1 MAKSKEIVIKIEGET
16 DPSAS
21 GGAQI
26 VECDSTGKADSL
38 GPLAKGLKQNST
50 WNATV
55 LNDTGTFTIPDILI
69 PTYYLVRLVGTLPAI
84 VKSDDL
90 TKTGE
95 IILKKDPK
103 TSLENIDIITSIP
116 VKPVQ
121 PTKTK
126 DGIRFE
132 YQINNDVQKS
142 RVSVSL
148 YGILQKNGK
157 IVDDKLIAT
166 SAVKKYKKDST
177 GANSIDVI
185 VTELLRQVIYDSED
199 LIIYKYNTYID
210 KDKVTKRSTENRT
223 PSQIT
228 KAEAEYIPKPQK
240 ELSPFNLVNKQA
252 AAESPFK
259 TKAGASTYVE
269 SVGKYYDGAEGEA
282 ELSDKLNSVD
292 PGTGK
297 IVNNSTDA
305 SIKITNNS
313 YTSDTDKSTTNSSKE
328 ITNSNQSNT
337 ATKVIDINKSLEAK
351 TIYQDLLK
359 DKSVTLS
366 KEDKAYAQKAI
377 KQLNVDIA
385 KFYKLNPGAK
395 KAKSAGV
402 KAAVNSA
409 STNMQ
414 VDLPTSDKD
423 KPTSTESSFKAS
435 SGTSTFIEA
444 GGGYYKGAKDQAV
457 LTEKLNPKSNIQ
469 NQTGAGKAEPN
480 PSTVITN
487 PNIPGQQPDSYTK
500 YVPKSGLN
508 KDGSSYVDNLTKMI
522 DAPLVSKLDTEKL
535 SESGSSITDKSEKL
549 KSAKSTKQP
558 TVNVKKDN
566 ITKNAADVL
575 KQKPTPI
582 ESKTVKELTAL
593 NTNITNLKQNPV
605 NNVNGSQTEITNNNN
620 NTKEA
625 EMANTKLASTKKTS
639 TGAKKTEEK
648 SEPVDNSQAVLNSQL
663 LHAIYD
669 LLSTGIKVKHT

>member
-1 MAKSKEIVIKIEGET
+1 MANSKEIVIKIEGEN
-16 DPSAS
+16 DLSAS
-21 GGAQI
+21 EGAQI

-38 GPLAKGLKQNST
+38 GPLANGLNQNSI
-50 WNATV
+50 WNARV

-69 PTYYLVRLVGTLPAI
+69 PTYYLVQLVGTLPAI

-95 IILKKDPK
+95 IILKKDP
-103 TSLENIDIITSIP
+103 SNNLETIDVITSIP

-121 PTKTK
+121 PASTK
-126 DGIRFE
+126 DGARFE
-132 YQINNDVQKS
+132 YEINNDIKKS

-148 YGILQKNGK
+148 YGLLQKNGR

-166 SAVKKYKKDST
+166 SEVKKYKKDST
-177 GANSIDVI
+177 DANSIDVI
-185 VTELLRQVIYDSED
+185 VTELLRQVIYDSQD
-199 LIIYKYNTYID
+199 LIIYKYNTYIE

-228 KAEAEYIPKPQK
+228 KAEAQYIPKPQK
-240 ELSPFNLVNKQA
+240 EFTPFNLVNKQA
-252 AAESPFK
+252 AAEPSFK

-269 SVGKYYDGAEGEA
+269 SGSKYYDGAEA
-282 ELSDKLNSVD
+282 TLADKLNSVD

-337 ATKVIDINKSLEAK
+337 ATKVIDINKSLEAR
-351 TIYQDLLK
+351 TIYQNLLK

-366 KEDKAYAQKAI
+366 KEDKAEAQKRV
-377 KQLNVDIA
+377 KQLNVDIT

-409 STNMQ
+409 STNIQ
-414 VDLPTSDKD
+414 VDLPTSEKD
-423 KPTSTESSFKAS
+423 KPNTATESSFKTS

-444 GGGYYKGAKDQAV
+444 GGNYYKGAKDNAV
-457 LTEKLNPKSNIQ
+457 LAGKLNPKSNIQ
-469 NQTGAGKAEPN
+469 TGAGKSEPN

-487 PNIPGQQPDSYTK
+487 PNIPDQQPDSYTK
-500 YVPKSGLN
+500 YEPKSGL

-522 DAPLVSKLDTEKL
+522 NAPLVYNERSDVEQLVKSD
-535 SESGSSITDKSEKL
+535 SSITAKSEKL
-549 KSAKSTKQP
+549 ESAKSTKSP

-566 ITKNAADVL
+566 ITKNAASVL

-582 ESKTVKELTAL
+582 ETEQAKTLTAIK
-593 NTNITNLKQNPV
+593 NNITNLKQNPV
-605 NNVNGSQTEITNNNN
+605 NNDNGSQITNNINN
-620 NTKEA
+620 NTETKSA
-625 EMANTKLASTKKTS
+625 ELTNTQSASNKKTRI
-639 TGAKKTEEK
+639 GAKKIDEK

-663 LHAIYD
+663 LNAIYD
-669 LLSTGIKVKHT
+669 LLSTGIKVKHS

>member
-1 MAKSKEIVIKIEGET
+1 MANSKEIVIKIEGEN
-16 DPSAS
+16 DLSAS
-21 GGAQI
+21 EGAQI

-38 GPLAKGLKQNST
+38 GPLAKGLNQNST
-50 WNATV
+50 WNARV

-69 PTYYLVRLVGTLPAI
+69 PTYYLVQLVGTLPAI

-95 IILKKDPK
+95 IILKKDPRNN
-103 TSLENIDIITSIP
+103 LENIDIITSIP

-121 PTKTK
+121 PANTK
-126 DGIRFE
+126 DGARFE
-132 YQINNDVQKS
+132 YEINNDIKKS

-148 YGILQKNGK
+148 YGLLQKNGR

-166 SAVKKYKKDST
+166 SEVKKYKKDST
-177 GANSIDVI
+177 DANSIDVI
-185 VTELLRQVIYDSED
+185 VTELLRQVIYDSQD
-199 LIIYKYNTYID
+199 LIIYKYNTYIE

-228 KAEAEYIPKPQK
+228 KAEAQYIPKPQK
-240 ELSPFNLVNKQA
+240 EFTPFNLVNKQA
-252 AAESPFK
+252 AEPPFK
-259 TKAGASTYVE
+259 TRAGASTYVE
-269 SVGKYYDGAEGEA
+269 SVSKYYDGAEA
-282 ELSDKLNSVD
+282 TLADKLNSVD

-337 ATKVIDINKSLEAK
+337 ATKVIDINKSLEAR
-351 TIYQDLLK
+351 TIYQNLLN

-366 KEDKAYAQKAI
+366 KEVKAEVQKRV

-414 VDLPTSDKD
+414 VDLPTSEKD
-423 KPTSTESSFKAS
+423 KPNTATESSVKAS

-444 GGGYYKGAKDQAV
+444 GGNYYKGAKDNAV
-457 LTEKLNPKSNIQ
+457 LAGKLNPKSNIQ
-469 NQTGAGKAEPN
+469 TGAGKSEPN

-487 PNIPGQQPDSYTK
+487 PNIPDQQPDSYTK
-500 YVPKSGLN
+500 YEPKSGL

-522 DAPLVSKLDTEKL
+522 NKPLVSKLDTEKL
-535 SESGSSITDKSEKL
+535 SAADSSITDKSEKL
-549 KSAKSTKQP
+549 KSDKSTKSP

-566 ITKNAADVL
+566 ITKNAASVL
-575 KQKPTPI
+575 KQKPTQI
-582 ESKTVKELTAL
+582 EAESVRNLTAI
-593 NTNITNLKQNPV
+593 NNNIANLKQNPV
-605 NNVNGSQTEITNNNN
+605 NNDNGSQITNNIN
-620 NTKEA
+620 NTETKAA
-625 EMANTKLASTKKTS
+625 ELTNTQSASNKKTRI
-639 TGAKKTEEK
+639 GAKKIDEK

-663 LHAIYD
+663 LNAIYD
-669 LLSTGIKVKHT
+669 LLSTGIKVKHA